1 VSGGMDRDPMARMQ
15 SDAAARCFDPRG
27 SDYRTF
33 RLTDADETLLDEVC
47 KVRPWVY
54 IRACGEGADYRVI
67 RAAWAVIG
75 ERHGFDPTTATEHPE
90 GGAQVLA
97 KPPAKT
103 GPVMRGG

>member
-1 VSGGMDRDPMARMQ
+1 MDPDQRQAMARMQ
-15 SDAAARCFDPRG
+15 QETTSRCFDPRG
-27 SDYRTF
+27 TDYRTF
-33 RLTDADETLLDEVC
+33 RLTEADAKLLDEVC
-47 KVRPWVY
+47 HVRPWVY
-54 IRACGEGADYRVI
+54 VRKCGEGADYRAI

-103 GPVMRGG
+103 GPTMRGGQ